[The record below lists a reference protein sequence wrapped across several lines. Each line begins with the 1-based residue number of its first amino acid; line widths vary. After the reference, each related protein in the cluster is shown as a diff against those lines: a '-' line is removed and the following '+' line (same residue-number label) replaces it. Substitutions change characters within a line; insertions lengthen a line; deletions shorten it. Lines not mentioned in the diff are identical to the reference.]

1 MASLSGAAVGSLFMT
16 FVPELLAPLE
26 SGFTIFGVTLPSM
39 YGLSNILMAIFL
51 ILVIIFRRQGLLGS
65 SEILLESWFSKETY
79 TSLFKKEEYQK
90 LAAAFQRRPKKK

>member
-1 MASLSGAAVGSLFMT
+1 
-16 FVPELLAPLE
+16 
-26 SGFTIFGVTLPSM
+26 M
-39 YGLSNILMAIFL
+39 YGASNIIMAVFL

-90 LAAAFQRRPKKK
+90 LMAAFKRKPKKK